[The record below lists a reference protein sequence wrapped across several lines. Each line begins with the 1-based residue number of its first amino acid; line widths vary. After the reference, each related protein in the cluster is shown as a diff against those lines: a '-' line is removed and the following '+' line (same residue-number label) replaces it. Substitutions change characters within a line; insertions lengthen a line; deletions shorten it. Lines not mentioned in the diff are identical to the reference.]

1 MKTKRLLSV
10 VLTLCMVFSMFTVL
24 TLTATV
30 PASAESVETETA
42 IFIGST
48 SKLTAAFIPMDITDN
63 NDGSTAMTGTHY
75 YKLSFKCKMLKN
87 GNNGTNPGMPSIG
100 ITHTKANNNE
110 QTETD
115 PAWAGNNYNSYT
127 VNNGATLSDGV
138 YSMRFMV
145 NYDKTT
151 RRAKLG
157 DGNRS
162 FYITIGNAASR
173 GTSQN
178 SFVNYGAS
186 FIFSG
191 ISLYECDSDGSN
203 VQSTN
208 YIPQINSDNVDFR
221 GTYFQ
226 RGDCATTKQWDGE
239 EGAEAMKW
247 HVLSQPDYV
256 KEITVPSNYN
266 TSSSYNA
273 ANFTKQGDTDY
284 IREYYTND
292 NYSDL
297 TFAKLADSNDAG
309 FEVIPDDVNKKMIII
324 DANHENEADSNT
336 GTGVQY
342 KPTKNKP
349 ANIFIP
355 ICFSQYNTNQYG
367 YPTCTMTSNQPVGDS
382 YLLKITMK
390 AVRLEGEGHPV
401 LGRIAGYK
409 TGTSGKAS
417 QAMAYSCYNIDTG
430 DYYAN
435 PVTGNETINDT
446 SGNRITYTYNA
457 ATGDFVGYIRV
468 RANDNDYAT
477 RWGVS
482 EIITIGNSEHAPSRG
497 NFDSTAFNSSFA
509 ISDITMDVY
518 AYSDKMGDL
527 VASDIAPHF
536 YADTV
541 DTTTNRAFYPGSS
554 VAYSNLDNDVI
565 RAQQYLWSADGN
577 AGMVHAEN
585 LSTCMANGHSLTH
598 NAATDTTREYWG
610 CSNCRKVYAD
620 PYGIEEITDTSA
632 TKQMATFDGVGSG
645 AEVIFAPVKLS
656 GYSGNQ
662 WYKFTCKVKCF
673 GDDLPVLSTLQ
684 AKAAGGNSCQ
694 VTPAD
699 SDKDMTVWEYTY
711 DTDTQIL
718 TGYIKAWMPTNY
730 ASGRLPYAYYNSVSG
745 ANAAILIGNGR
756 YNGSNIGNGY
766 TDQNHTTYAITE
778 PTLYKINGATTA
790 GSSGLTDAKSKS
802 TTGDNLIAPI
812 TDKTVDFVTD
822 YQPLASNSNNP
833 LAAPIGKWYKTGS
846 EKSSIEARE
855 IPTGFYEGTATPN
868 MVELRGLSN
877 NTNNRYFFQ
886 KELFLDSEKTYT
898 LEFDYRSF
906 GGFDP
911 YVTTQY
917 HIGSGWTDLTRTSE
931 TFDGSHATI
940 TFTTPAGLRES
951 GGGNFLLRLGLPY
964 GAKNTSSAY
973 FTNVKVT
980 SATTGNNAMLYGD
993 FVFSDSTS
1001 AGTDTVSD
1009 TSTGAYLMPGWDN
1022 ISNLV
1027 NGYSSVKVKSIP
1039 SGFFT
1044 GTAVTGDSQIALKY
1058 PGGDYNQLQFKV
1070 ELQPSTY
1077 YKLIYDY
1084 RNVEDE
1090 PELDITAKGT
1100 VTATKQSTNS
1110 GGYYRMTYQLSSGSD
1125 NTSYSSFDPNTRIK
1139 LMFGANSGS
1148 IALYINNV
1156 QMYKLDGEGG
1166 NTVGANMI
1174 GNLNQI
1180 FDTSLSSV
1188 GSTAN
1193 VTLTQDGETNITRD
1207 NANGW
1212 FAYNNAGSY
1221 TSTNAQLIK
1230 VPSGFFNYLTP
1241 AQRLA
1246 NLRNVVLGYT
1256 TPDSMNPDY
1265 DPNNDTTRSDVKDIV
1280 HAKMAAL
1287 YSAGVIE
1294 SSTDS
1299 LRNTRLETI
1308 MDENKQTSTKGTVYY
1323 VSSSGS
1329 DSKSGKTEANAF
1341 QTVAKATSTASA
1353 GDTVL
1358 LKRGDTFYNSTGS
1371 DSYAFQAKAGVKY
1384 GAYGTGAKPILSGST
1399 KNWGG
1404 SSNWTETSSGS
1415 HIWYCQY
1422 QSSSDVHT
1430 ETNAGMIYFIDGSGN
1445 VTLGKNIAKRLDD
1458 NNYQYVAADL
1468 DSDLEFF
1475 APYKSGSNTITAD
1488 PYTGQGKIYVYSTS
1502 NPGSRFSN
1510 IQIGIARTVVRPV
1523 SGNSTNHTILDNI
1536 AVLYGGGHGI
1546 ENDNISCLDVNEC
1559 EIGYIGGV
1567 TQINDGNKL
1576 RLGNGLQIGL
1586 SGSYDTVTNC
1596 YVHDCFDAGLTFQ
1609 AWSGSGTFSNISFNN
1624 NVIENCQYNIE
1635 WFTNGS
1641 NGVTNIQLNGNILRN
1656 AGYGWGSVDRCDGI
1670 YRSANICVSKNHY
1683 YDGVSGMQIKDN
1695 IFDCTKSAHVMWTWA
1710 SSPNRHAGV
1719 TATGNTFIQKKGAED
1734 WRVMAYGPIGGSYQY
1749 ASDKASLAAAASAFD
1764 TNPNAVIWLGDIG

>member
-1 MKTKRLLSV
+1 MT
-10 VLTLCMVFSMFTVL
+10 
-24 TLTATV
+24 
-30 PASAESVETETA
+30 ASATGTTETETA

-48 SKLTAAFIPMDITDN
+48 SKLTAAFIPMDITQD

-100 ITHTKANNNE
+100 ITHTRVGYNE

-138 YSMRFMV
+138 YSMRFKV
-145 NYDKTT
+145 VYGSTE

-203 VQSTN
+203 VQEEN
-208 YIPQINSDNVDFR
+208 LIPAINDENIDFK

-247 HVLSQPDYV
+247 HVLSQPNYV
-256 KEITVPSNYN
+256 KAITVPSNYN

-324 DANHENEADSNT
+324 DANHEDEADSNT

-435 PVTGNETINDT
+435 PVTGNETINDA

-610 CSNCRKVYAD
+610 CSSCRKVYAD

-790 GSSGLTDAKSKS
+790 GSAGLTDAKSKS

-846 EKSSIEARE
+846 EKSSIKARE

-868 MVELRGLSN
+868 MVELRGLSS
-877 NTNNRYFFQ
+877 NTSSRYFFQ

-911 YVTTQY
+911 YVSINYHTGSSWTT
-917 HIGSGWTDLTRTSE
+917 LTRTSE
-931 TFDGSHATI
+931 SFTGSHATI

-964 GAKNTSSAY
+964 EAKNTSSAY

-1044 GTAVTGDSQIALKY
+1044 GNDISGDTTVALQVQGQNY
-1058 PGGDYNQLQFKV
+1058 IEPQFKV
-1070 ELQPSTY
+1070 RLKANTY
-1077 YKLIYDY
+1077 YKFSYDY
-1084 RNVEDE
+1084 RSVDDA
-1090 PELDITAKGT
+1090 PEFFVRDDDVDKPTLI
-1100 VTATKQSTNS
+1100 SSYS
-1110 GGYYRMTYQLSSGSD
+1110 GGKYRMTYQVYNSGDEDYSRFCF
-1125 NTSYSSFDPNTRIK
+1125 SY
-1139 LMFGANSGS
+1139 GANSSSKAMYIGNLQLYELTGAGGS
-1148 IALYINNV
+1148 
-1156 QMYKLDGEGG
+1156 
-1166 NTVGANMI
+1166 TVGANII
-1174 GNLNQI
+1174 GNMNAIL
-1180 FDTSLSSV
+1180 DSSV
-1188 GSTAN
+1188 YSGITSSGTA
-1193 VTLTQDGETNITRD
+1193 VTLTQDDATNITRD
-1207 NANGW
+1207 LANGW
-1212 FAYNNAGSY
+1212 FVALPSNVY
-1221 TSTNAQLIK
+1221 TNDAK
-1230 VPSGFFNYLTP
+1230 VVKVASDFFNYKTP
-1241 AQRLA
+1241 AQRQELI
-1246 NLRNVVLGYT
+1246 RKVVLGRASAVSGDPTY
-1256 TPDSMNPDY
+1256 N
-1265 DPNNDTTRSDVKDIV
+1265 PNNDSANGDIKDLVHSKLASLYHEGTVTNVSDPMVD
-1280 HAKMAAL
+1280 KMF
-1287 YSAGVIE
+1287 
-1294 SSTDS
+1294 
-1299 LRNTRLETI
+1299 ETI
-1308 MDENKQTSTKGTVYY
+1308 MNPNDSSGWVAGGTSYY
-1323 VSSSGS
+1323 VSSSEGN
-1329 DSKSGKTEANAF
+1329 DSAAGTSSNTPLKTISKANS
-1341 QTVAKATSTASA
+1341 KASA
-1353 GDTVL
+1353 GDTIY
-1358 LKRGDTFYNSTGS
+1358 LKRGDTWRNTDLTVDASFTLKSGVH
-1371 DSYAFQAKAGVKY
+1371 YA
-1384 GAYGTGAKPILSGST
+1384 AYGSGAKPELLGSA
-1399 KNWGG
+1399 KNYGG
-1404 SSNWTETSSGS
+1404 SSNSSGWTETSSGS
-1415 HIWYCQY
+1415 HVWYYQY
-1422 QSSSDVHT
+1422 IASGSAT
-1430 ETNAGMIYFIDGSGN
+1430 TNANAGMIYFIDADGT
-1445 VTLGKNIAKRLDD
+1445 VHPGKSIAAPNT
-1458 NNYQYVAADL
+1458 NNNTYSYSEGDL
-1468 DSDLEFF
+1468 DSDLEYF
-1475 APYKSGSNTITAD
+1475 APNKSGSNTITAGS
-1488 PYTGQGKIYVYSTS
+1488 YSTQGRIYVYSNT
-1502 NPGSRFSN
+1502 NPATRFPR
-1510 IQIGIARTVVRPV
+1510 IEIAPRHTVVE
-1523 SGNSTNHTILDNI
+1523 GNNGTSSSEAGVTTLNNI
-1536 AVLYGGGHGI
+1536 AVKYGGYHGI
-1546 ENDNISCLDVNEC
+1546 KSISGGSNFWINKC
-1559 EIGYIGGV
+1559 EIAYIGGGV
-1567 TQINDGNKL
+1567 QFTSDGSN
-1576 RLGNGLQIGL
+1576 RIGNGIEFGN
-1586 SGSYDTVTNC
+1586 GFTNGRVYDC
-1596 YVHDCFDAGLTFQ
+1596 YIHDCFDAGATFQ
-1609 AWSGSGTFSNISFNN
+1609 SYGTGSEVSFNN
-1624 NVIENCQYNIE
+1624 IYFCRNVIENCTYNIE
-1635 WFTNGS
+1635 FFLNRNNSDSMS
-1641 NGVTNIQLNGNILRN
+1641 NIHIEDNILRN
-1656 AGYGWGSVDRCDGI
+1656 AGYGWGCYDRADGGFRI
-1670 YRSANICVSKNHY
+1670 GNIAASKNSY
-1683 YDGVSGMQIKDN
+1683 INNVSSTYITNN
-1695 IFDCTKSAHVMWTWA
+1695 IFDCTRMAHVMWTWS
-1710 SSPNRHAGV
+1710 SSPDRHAGL
-1719 TATGNTFIQKKGAED
+1719 TATGNTFIQRKGASD
-1734 WRVMAYGPIGGSYQY
+1734 WSVMAYGPIGGGFQY
-1749 ASDKASLAAAASAFD
+1749 ASDKASLSTAAALFD
-1764 TNPNAVIWLGDIG
+1764 TSPNAIIWLGDLG